1 MAVTRLDWDVLASNS
16 DRLVTFPWVTGK
28 VRKGDAYTALDY
40 LARRFNAEVE
50 KINQDESWAYAE
62 RDVRGAAGV
71 VSEHNAGTAVD
82 FNAPRHPLGKS
93 GTFSSAQATAIRRI
107 LKTDILENSV
117 RWGGDY
123 PGRKDE
129 MHFELQG
136 GAEKLARVAKAIR
149 ALDAGATF
157 KPPTPAVKPAA
168 KPKPAEPTQ
177 RTLSKGDIGADVK
190 RLQAGLNKTFP
201 AYSKFT
207 GNGDGKYG
215 PYTVQVVKEFQRRAG
230 LKSDGVVGPD
240 TRKKLAAYG
249 INL

>member
-28 VRKGDAYTALDY
+28 VRKGDAYTVLDY
-40 LARRFNAEVE
+40 LARRFNDEVE
-50 KINQDESWAYAE
+50 KITKAHSWGYAA
-62 RDVRGAAGV
+62 RDVRGASGV
-71 VSEHNAGTAVD
+71 TSEHNAGTAVD
-82 FNAPRHPLGKS
+82 FNAPKHVLGKS
-93 GTFSSAQATAIRRI
+93 GTFTSAQATAIRKI
-107 LKTDILENSV
+107 LSADVLENSI

-136 GAEKLARVAKAIR
+136 GADKLARVAKAIK
-149 ALDAGATF
+149 ALDSGTAS
-157 KPPTPAVKPAA
+157 KPS
-168 KPKPAEPTQ
+168 KPKPAQ
-177 RTLSKGDIGADVK
+177 RTLAEGDTGADVK
-190 RLQAGLNKTFP
+190 RLQAGLNKAFP

-215 PYTVQVVKEFQRRAG
+215 PYTVQVVKEFQRRTG
-230 LKSDGVVGPD
+230 LKADGVVGP
-240 TRKKLAAYG
+240 TTIKALRKHG

>member
-28 VRKGDAYTALDY
+28 VRKGDAYTVLDY
-40 LARRFNAEVE
+40 LARRFNDEVE
-50 KINQDESWAYAE
+50 KITKAHSWAYAA
-62 RDVRGAAGV
+62 RDVRGASGV
-71 VSEHNAGTAVD
+71 TSEHNAGTAVD
-82 FNAPRHPLGKS
+82 FNAPKHALGKS
-93 GTFSSAQATAIRRI
+93 GTFSPAQATAIRRI
-107 LKTDILENSV
+107 LKTDVLENSI

-136 GAEKLARVAKAIR
+136 GAEKLARVAKAIK
-149 ALDAGATF
+149 ALDSGATP
-157 KPPTPAVKPAA
+157 KPSKPAVKPT
-168 KPKPAEPTQ
+168 PVPAQ
-177 RTLSKGDIGADVK
+177 RTLAEGDTGADVK

-207 GNGDGKYG
+207 GNGDGKFG
-215 PYTVQVVKEFQRRAG
+215 PYTVQVVKEFQRRTG
-230 LKSDGVVGPD
+230 LKPDGVVGPD
-240 TRKKLAAYG
+240 TRKKLANYG